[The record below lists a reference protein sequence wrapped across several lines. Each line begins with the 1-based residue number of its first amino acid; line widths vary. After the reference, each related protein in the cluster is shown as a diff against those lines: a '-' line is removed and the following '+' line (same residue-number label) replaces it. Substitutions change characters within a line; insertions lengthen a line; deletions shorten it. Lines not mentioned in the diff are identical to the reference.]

1 MVEIMALVCVALIG
15 YTYVGYPVLA
25 ALLGLFADRRVS
37 KDSVSRSVVVVI
49 SAFNEERDIEA
60 TVRNKLGQDY
70 PPEMLEVVVVSD
82 ESTDRTDQIVRTLVL
97 EFPGRVRLIRQS
109 PRQGKT
115 QALNLAISQLTCDI
129 VVFSDANSIYEK
141 GAIRALVSNFADPTV
156 GYVTGRM
163 VYVDNVGSVVGKGS
177 DSYIGYENCLRSFET
192 RLGSIV
198 GADGGVDAVRRVFYR
213 PMRADQLPD
222 FVLPLSVVEQGKR
235 VVFEPAAVV
244 FEHSLSSASDEF
256 RMRVRVSLRA
266 MWALYDKRS
275 LLNPT
280 RYRLYSWQL
289 LSHKVLRYLAF
300 VPISLLFVLTA
311 VASQTSF
318 VWKAVFIAEIL
329 GLGVALAGHLMK
341 NHPGVAA
348 KLLLP
353 YYVLILNVAC
363 FFAFCKFVK
372 GEKMIIWKPRTGN

>member
-163 VYVDNVGSVVGKGS
+163 VLRQQCWVGCRQG
-177 DSYIGYENCLRSFET
+177 IGL
-192 RLGSIV
+192 I
-198 GADGGVDAVRRVFYR
+198 YR
-213 PMRADQLPD
+213 
-222 FVLPLSVVEQGKR
+222 
-235 VVFEPAAVV
+235 
-244 FEHSLSSASDEF
+244 
-256 RMRVRVSLRA
+256 
-266 MWALYDKRS
+266 
-275 LLNPT
+275 
-280 RYRLYSWQL
+280 
-289 LSHKVLRYLAF
+289 
-300 VPISLLFVLTA
+300 I
-311 VASQTSF
+311 
-318 VWKAVFIAEIL
+318 
-329 GLGVALAGHLMK
+329 
-341 NHPGVAA
+341 
-348 KLLLP
+348 
-353 YYVLILNVAC
+353 
-363 FFAFCKFVK
+363 
-372 GEKMIIWKPRTGN
+372 